1 MFKKNRLKKK
11 EKATEKSDLNSVS
24 QRHLDYYEEN
34 IKDLEDKKVT
44 PDKVTN
50 VFEVSKSQKKE
61 KKARRTWK
69 REKK

>member
-1 MFKKNRLKKK
+1 MFKNNRLKKK
-11 EKATEKSDLNSVS
+11 EKVTEKSDLNPVS

-34 IKDLEDKKVT
+34 IKDLEAKKVT

-61 KKARRTWK
+61 KKARRIWK

>member
-34 IKDLEDKKVT
+34 IKDLEDQKVT
-44 PDKVTN
+44 PDKVN
-50 VFEVSKSQKKE
+50 DVFEVSKSQKKE